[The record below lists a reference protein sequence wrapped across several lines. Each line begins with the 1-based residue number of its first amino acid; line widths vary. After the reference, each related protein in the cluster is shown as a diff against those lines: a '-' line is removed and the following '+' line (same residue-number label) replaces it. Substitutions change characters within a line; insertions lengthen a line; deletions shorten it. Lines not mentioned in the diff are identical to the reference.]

1 LYFDIC
7 LEFGTWNLEFNMR
20 GFIIKEFF
28 HIFRDVR
35 TMIILFG
42 MPVIQILL
50 FGFALTNEIK
60 NARIAILD
68 YSKDDVTTAI
78 ISKITSSGYFILEEN
93 LVSEDQIEDRFRQG
107 KIKQVI
113 IFGDDFAENLEKS
126 KKAGIHIIG
135 DASDPN
141 TANLLTNY
149 TQAIIKDYQATFL
162 INQAAIP
169 LLITPEPRLLF
180 NPELKSVFMFVP
192 GIITILLMLVCAM
205 MTSIS
210 IAREKELGTMEILL
224 VSPLKPIQI
233 ILGKV
238 TPYVILSLINAISI
252 LLLGYFVFGMPMR
265 GNLALLL
272 LEAILFIFMALS
284 MGILISTISKNQ
296 QIALM
301 ISLAG
306 LMLPTILLSGFIFPI
321 ENMPKVLQIL
331 SNLMPSKWFIIIIK
345 SIMLK
350 GVGLQYIWKE
360 TLIIILMTAIFIG
373 LSVRNFKIRLA

>member
-1 LYFDIC
+1 
-7 LEFGTWNLEFNMR
+7 MR
-20 GFIIKEFF
+20 GFIIKEFL

-42 MPVIQILL
+42 MPVAQILL

-60 NARIAILD
+60 NARIAVLD
-68 YSKDDVTTAI
+68 YSKDEVTMEI
-78 ISKITSSGYFILEEN
+78 ISKITSSGYFILDEN
-93 LVSEDQIEDRFRQG
+93 LDTETQIEDKFRQG
-107 KIKQVI
+107 KIKEVI
-113 IFGDDFAENLEKS
+113 IFEDNFAENLGNGLKP
-126 KKAGIHIIG
+126 GIHIIG

-141 TANLLTNY
+141 TANLLLNY
-149 TQAIIKDYQATFL
+149 TQAIIKDYQADLL
-162 INQAAIP
+162 ISNATIP
-169 LLITPEPRLLF
+169 LLIIPEPKMLF

-210 IAREKELGTMEILL
+210 IAREKEMGTMEILL

-238 TPYVILSLINAISI
+238 TPYVVLSLFNAISI
-252 LLLGYFVFGMPMR
+252 LMLGYFVFGMPMR
-265 GNLALLL
+265 GSLALLM

-284 MGILISTISKNQ
+284 MGILISTISKTQ

-306 LMLPTILLSGFIFPI
+306 LMLPTILLSGFIFPV

-345 SIMLK
+345 GLMLK
-350 GVGLQYIWKE
+350 GVGFQFIWKE
-360 TLIIILMTAIFIG
+360 TLILILMTTVFIG

>member
-1 LYFDIC
+1 
-7 LEFGTWNLEFNMR
+7 MR
-20 GFIIKEFF
+20 GFIIKEFY

-42 MPVIQILL
+42 MPVVQILL

-60 NARIAILD
+60 NARIAVLD
-68 YSKDDVTTAI
+68 YSKDDVTAEI
-78 ISKITSSGYFILEEN
+78 INKITSSGYFILEEN
-93 LVSEDQIEDRFRQG
+93 LVSEDQIEGKFRQG
-107 KIKQVI
+107 KIKEVI
-113 IFGDDFAENLEKS
+113 IFEGNFAAKLEKN
-126 KKAGIHIIG
+126 KEAGIHIIG

-141 TANLLTNY
+141 TANLLANY
-149 TQAIIKDYQATFL
+149 TQAIIKDYQADML
-162 INQAAIP
+162 ISQAAIP
-169 LLITPEPRLLF
+169 MMITPEPKLLF

-192 GIITILLMLVCAM
+192 GIITVLLMLVCAM

-210 IAREKELGTMEILL
+210 IAREKEMGTMEVLL

-238 TPYVILSLINAISI
+238 TPYVALSLFNAICI

-265 GNLALLL
+265 GSLPLLL
-272 LEAILFIFMALS
+272 METILFIFMALS
-284 MGILISTISKNQ
+284 MGILISTVSKTQ
-296 QIALM
+296 QVALM
-301 ISLAG
+301 MSLAG

-331 SNLMPSKWFIIIIK
+331 SNIMPSKWFIIIIK
-345 SIMLK
+345 NIMLK

-360 TLIIILMTAIFIG
+360 TLVLILMTAFFIG

>member
-1 LYFDIC
+1 MC
-7 LEFGTWNLEFNMR
+7 NWQENKTMR
-20 GFIIKEFF
+20 GFIIKEFY

-35 TMIILFG
+35 TMLILFG
-42 MPVIQILL
+42 MPVAQILL

-60 NARIAILD
+60 NARIAVLD
-68 YSKDDVTTAI
+68 YSKDDVTTEI

-93 LVSEDQIEDRFRQG
+93 LESEDQIEEKFRQG

-113 IFGDDFAENLEKS
+113 IFEDNFAANLEKD

-149 TQAIIKDYQATFL
+149 TQAIIKDYQAGL
-162 INQAAIP
+162 LMDHAAMP
-169 LLITPEPRLLF
+169 VMITPESKLLF

-192 GIITILLMLVCAM
+192 GIITVLLMLVCAM

-210 IAREKELGTMEILL
+210 IAREKELGTMEVLL

-238 TPYVILSLINAISI
+238 TPYMVLSLINAVSI
-252 LLLGYFVFGMPMR
+252 LLLGYFVFGMPVR

-272 LEAILFIFMALS
+272 LETILFIFMALS

-296 QIALM
+296 QVALM

-321 ENMPKVLQIL
+321 ENMPRVLQIL
-331 SNLMPSKWFIIIIK
+331 SNIMPSKWFIIIIK

-350 GVGLQYIWKE
+350 GIGLKYIWKE
-360 TLIIILMTAIFIG
+360 TLIIVLMTFFFIG
-373 LSVRNFKIRLA
+373 LSIRNFKIRLA

>member
-1 LYFDIC
+1 
-7 LEFGTWNLEFNMR
+7 MK

-35 TMIILFG
+35 TMLILFG
-42 MPVIQILL
+42 MPVVQILL

-60 NARIAILD
+60 NARIAVLD
-68 YSKDDVTTAI
+68 YSRDEVTAEI
-78 ISKITSSGYFILEEN
+78 IAKITSSGYFILEEN

-113 IFGDDFAENLEKS
+113 IFDDKFSENLYKGS
-126 KKAGIHIIG
+126 KAGIHIIG

-141 TANLLTNY
+141 TANLLANY
-149 TQAIIKDYQATFL
+149 SQAIIKDYQADFML
-162 INQAAIP
+162 SRAAIP
-169 LLITPEPRLLF
+169 VMITPEPKLLF

-192 GIITILLMLVCAM
+192 GIITVLLMLVCAM

-210 IAREKELGTMEILL
+210 IAREKELGTMEVLL
-224 VSPLKPIQI
+224 VSPLKPIQV

-238 TPYVILSLINAISI
+238 TPYVGLSVFNAVTI

-265 GNLALLL
+265 GNLILLL
-272 LEAILFIFMALS
+272 AEAILFIFMALS
-284 MGILISTISKNQ
+284 MGILISTISKTQ

-306 LMLPTILLSGFIFPI
+306 LMLPTILLSGFIFPV
-321 ENMPKVLQIL
+321 ENMPEVLQIL

-345 SIMLK
+345 DIMLK
-350 GVGLQYIWKE
+350 GIGFQYIWKE
-360 TLIIILMTAIFIG
+360 TLILILMTVIFIG
-373 LSVRNFKIRLA
+373 LSVKNFRIRLA

>member
-1 LYFDIC
+1 
-7 LEFGTWNLEFNMR
+7 MR
-20 GFIIKEFF
+20 GFIIKEFY

-42 MPVIQILL
+42 MPVVQILL

-60 NARIAILD
+60 NARIAVLD
-68 YSKDDVTTAI
+68 YSKDEVTAQLI
-78 ISKITSSGYFILEEN
+78 AKITSSGYFILEEN
-93 LVSEDQIEDRFRQG
+93 LTSEDQIEDKFRQG
-107 KIKQVI
+107 KIKEVI
-113 IFGDDFAENLEKS
+113 IFENNFAENLEKN
-126 KKAGIHIIG
+126 KNAGIHIIG

-141 TANLLTNY
+141 TASLLANY
-149 TQAIIKDYQATFL
+149 TRAIISDYETTLL
-162 INQAAIP
+162 INQASIP
-169 LLITPEPRLLF
+169 IQITPEPKLMF

-210 IAREKELGTMEILL
+210 IAREKELGTMEVLL

-238 TPYVILSLINAISI
+238 TPYVVLSLINALTI
-252 LLLGYFVFGMPMR
+252 LTLGYFVFGMPMR

-272 LEAILFIFMALS
+272 AEAMLFILMALS
-284 MGILISTISKNQ
+284 MGILISTIAKNQ

-321 ENMPKVLQIL
+321 ENMPVLLQIL
-331 SNLMPSKWFIIIIK
+331 SNIMPSKWFIIIIK
-345 SIMLK
+345 AIMLK
-350 GVGLQYIWKE
+350 GIGLQYIWKE
-360 TLIIILMTAIFIG
+360 TLIILLMIAVFIS
-373 LSVRNFKIRLA
+373 LSVRNFKIRLV